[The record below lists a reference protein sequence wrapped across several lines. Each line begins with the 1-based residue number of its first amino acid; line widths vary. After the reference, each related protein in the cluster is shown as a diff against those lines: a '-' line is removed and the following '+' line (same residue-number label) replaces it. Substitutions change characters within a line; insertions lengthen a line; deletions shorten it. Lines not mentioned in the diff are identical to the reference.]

1 MTIVMPLKIGKKGK
15 ELNGCHWLKMW
26 LSDVLATTVAF
37 FSGGWGMQM
46 LNGVLLECVVDV

>member
-15 ELNGCHWLKMW
+15 ELNGCHWLEMW
-26 LSDVLATTVAF
+26 LSDVSATAVAF
-37 FSGGWGMQM
+37 FSKGWKMQM